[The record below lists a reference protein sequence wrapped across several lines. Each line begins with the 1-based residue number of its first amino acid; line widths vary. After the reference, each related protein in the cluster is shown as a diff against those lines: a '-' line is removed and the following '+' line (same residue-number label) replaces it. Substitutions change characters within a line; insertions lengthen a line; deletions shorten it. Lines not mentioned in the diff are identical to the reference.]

1 MQPIKSYR
9 SRALDVLRGN
19 WKPYVLASLV
29 LVLLAL
35 AIEVPSQLL
44 LKTRPGLAMAIL
56 YPLMF
61 LVYLPIAY
69 AYSVGM
75 LDKYRGAEAPLCGHM
90 FRLFKAEYGRG
101 LLAYLLMMAYA
112 ALMMIGVIFAAVL
125 LSALIGAFTGDVHA
139 FMGPEGP
146 FMWVYFCLIMLGMI
160 PVMIWVYAVSQMFYL
175 AHERKE
181 LKLRECLKL
190 SKKMMKGHKW
200 QLFCLQLSFIGWIL
214 LGYLTLLIGLLWVL
228 PYMSMAQAIFFD
240 DLEKEYFGEA
250 EQPAEVPAAEP
261 AAPIEAPAAE

>member
-29 LVLLAL
+29 LFLLVI
-35 AIEVPSQLL
+35 AIEVPLQLL

-61 LVYLPIAY
+61 LVYIPIAY
-69 AYSVGM
+69 AYNVGM

-101 LLAYLLMMAYA
+101 LLAYLLMMVYVL
-112 ALMMIGVIFAAVL
+112 LMVIGVVLVAVL
-125 LSALIGAFTGDVHA
+125 LTALIGACTGDVHA
-139 FMGPEGP
+139 FVDNGP
-146 FMWVYFCLIMLGMI
+146 FMWVYLGFILVGMI
-160 PVMIWVYAVSQMFYL
+160 PVMIWAYAVSQMMYL

-190 SKKMMKGHKW
+190 SKKMMKGHKL

-214 LGYLTLLIGLLWVL
+214 LGYCTLCIGLLWVL
-228 PYMSMAQAIFFD
+228 PYMCMAQAIFFD

>member
-29 LVLLAL
+29 LVLLAF

-101 LLAYLLMMAYA
+101 LLAYLLMIAYV

-125 LSALIGAFTGDVHA
+125 LAVLVGAIMGDVHA
-139 FMGPEGP
+139 FVSDKGS
-146 FMWVYFCLIMLGMI
+146 FMWVYMCFALVGMI
-160 PVMIWVYAVSQMFYL
+160 PVMIWAYAISQLFYL

-214 LGYLTLLIGLLWVL
+214 LGYLTLLIGLIWVV
-228 PYMSMAQAIFFD
+228 PYMSMATAIFFD

>member
-29 LVLLAL
+29 LVLLAF

-75 LDKYRGAEAPLCGHM
+75 LDKYRGVEAPLCGHM
-90 FRLFKAEYGRG
+90 FRLFRAEYGRG
-101 LLAYLLMMAYA
+101 LLAYLLMMAYV
-112 ALMMIGVIFAAVL
+112 ALMMIGVIFAAALQTVL
-125 LSALIGAFTGDVHA
+125 VGAIMGDVHA
-139 FMGPEGP
+139 FVSDNGP
-146 FMWVYFCLIMLGMI
+146 FMWVYLGFILVGMI
-160 PVMIWVYAVSQMFYL
+160 PVMIWAYAISQLFYL

-214 LGYLTLLIGLLWVL
+214 LGYLTLLIGLIWVV
-228 PYMSMAQAIFFD
+228 PYMSMATAIFFD